1 MGDLKTYT
9 RIPAFKEFYS
19 LVGGIEEHQET
30 EDHMSSVT

>member
-19 LVGGIEEHQET
+19 LVGGIEERQEQRT
-30 EDHMSSVT
+30 T